1 MKYPPMKVVVIGS
14 GLIGLTSAWFL
25 RRRGHEVTVL
35 EREDG
40 PGRQTSFANGA
51 LLSPSMPEPWNAPG
65 CWRVLLHS
73 LGRPEAP
80 LKLRL
85 AALPALG
92 GWGIRFLR
100 NSSVERYLRNTR
112 SNLALAL
119 YSRQVLQ
126 LLRQQTG
133 LVYGRAARGSLR
145 IFRDR
150 ASLARAVA
158 AATRWSAGA
167 VEFESLS
174 SAQALELEPA
184 LAPIGRELAGALYCP
199 IDETGDAHRFC
210 VALAEQARAAGVE
223 FRFGVQV
230 RALEVAAGRLTAVRT
245 ADERLSA
252 DAYVLAAASYS
263 APLLKPLGIGLPVRP
278 AKGYSVTFPAG
289 AGKPPPL
296 QMPIADDDL
305 HAVIVPLDGAV
316 RAAGTAEFAGY
327 DLALRPER
335 VRNLLN
341 LVAKVLPEA
350 GLDPAAARPWCGLRP
365 MSADGV
371 PVIGATGLPNLWLN
385 TGHGPLGWT
394 MAAGSGQLL
403 ADLLS
408 AQTPA
413 IDPVPYAFA
422 RFASRR
428 TH

>member
-1 MKYPPMKVVVIGS
+1 MKCPPMKVVVIGS

-35 EREDG
+35 EREAG

-65 CWRVLLHS
+65 CWRALLHS
-73 LGRPEAP
+73 LGRPEAA

-112 SNLALAL
+112 SNLRLAL
-119 YSRQVLQ
+119 YSREVLQ

-133 LVYGRAARGSLR
+133 LVYGQAARGSLR
-145 IFRDR
+145 IFRER
-150 ASLARAVA
+150 ASLARASAAVA
-158 AATRWSAGA
+158 RWSGGE
-167 VEFESLS
+167 VEFRSLS
-174 SAQALELEPA
+174 TAQALELEPA
-184 LAPIGRELAGALYCP
+184 LAPIGGELAGALYCP

-230 RALEVAAGRLTAVRT
+230 RALEIAAGRVTAVRT
-245 ADERLSA
+245 ADEWLIA
-252 DAYVLAAASYS
+252 DGYVLAAASYS

-278 AKGYSVTFPAG
+278 AKGYSVTFA
-289 AGKPPPL
+289 ADEGKPPPL
-296 QMPIADDDL
+296 HLPIADDDL
-305 HAVIVPLDGAV
+305 HAVVVPLDGAV

-371 PVIGATGLPNLWLN
+371 PVIGATGLPNLWVN

-408 AQTPA
+408 AQTAA
-413 IDPVPYAFA
+413 IDPAPYALA
-422 RFASRR
+422 RFASWR